1 MLQLGTREL
10 APAKPLAHSTALI
23 IVPGS
28 VNYFYN
34 VEGSRIA
41 EALTELGCAVSVCT
55 LASYEPQGYDFC
67 FLLNLYEINHA
78 YGDYPGFLQHMRV
91 LKASCK
97 RVFPVLLEALQTK
110 WYRDSLQLVLE
121 SKLENMLD
129 IGFHDQRSSLKGLAP
144 HSYSFCFNGLTRSER
159 EVLPVAMTPQT
170 ERPIPWTLVGQG
182 TSERIGIVDE
192 LIRNYDSR
200 GFVYLV
206 RHVPYTENGPHINEA
221 QFHSVLQRTRFKIW
235 CSHHPYPYA
244 ESIRFRLAL
253 IAGCVPIKVNM
264 DPSCDMT
271 KLPFSS
277 LILNKSDFVKELRDL
292 NFEEARERF
301 VEEFCSQ
308 PSLEEALLQ
317 LLREERR
324 RD

>member
-10 APAKPLAHSTALI
+10 APAKPMAYSTALI
-23 IVPGS
+23 IIPGS

-34 VEGSRIA
+34 VEGRRIA
-41 EALTELGCAVSVCT
+41 EALRELGCEVSVCT
-55 LASYEPQGYDFC
+55 LDSYEPRSYDWC
-67 FLLNLYEINHA
+67 FLFNVYEINHA
-78 YGDYPGFLQHMRV
+78 YGNYRGFLQHMRD

-110 WYRDSLQLVLE
+110 WYQDSLQLVLE
-121 SKLENMLD
+121 SKLENILD
-129 IGFHDQRSSLKGLAP
+129 IGFHDQRDRLKGLAP
-144 HSYSFCFNGLTRSER
+144 HSYRFCFNGLTRSEK
-159 EVLPVAMTPQT
+159 ESLSAAMTPAS

-182 TSERIGIVDE
+182 TSERVSMVDE

-206 RHVPYTENGPHINEA
+206 RHVPYTEDGPHIKEA

-253 IAGCVPIKVNM
+253 MAGCVPIKVNM
-264 DPSCDMT
+264 EPQFDLT

-277 LILNKSDFVKELRDL
+277 LILNKSDFVKELQDL

-301 VEEFCSQ
+301 VEEFCAL
-308 PSLEEALLQ
+308 PSFEEVLHRLLQ
-317 LLREERR
+317 EEPR